1 MRGMSTAS
9 PEQSLGPVP
18 IHSTDTPHLMVH
30 LGWGGG
36 ASPGPGSEAQRGR
49 GTGPALQK
57 ARLQDVKR

>member
-30 LGWGGG
+30 LGWGGVPALG
-36 ASPGPGSEAQRGR
+36 QAARRRGDEAQ
-49 GTGPALQK
+49 ALLS
-57 ARLQDVKR
+57 RRPGCRM